1 MQYDGHKLKPGRY
14 RICCLLVLGG
24 FITMSAGCAGTSIH
38 STSHH
43 HNSGLHATRLQQEG
57 LAFLTPST
65 VTGQEEDKQALALV
79 FGEVL
84 TRLYPKVRAVS
95 LPETLSAINRNA
107 LTDEYRTLYEHY
119 RHTGIFR
126 HESLRKIGQATGVRY
141 VAQLKLAGFEQGS
154 AGRFGLFGWRM
165 VDTKHAQIRLFM
177 QIWDTQE
184 GNIVWEAT
192 HEMNYAYDTFSED
205 SVSFRRIVQASAQEL
220 LQRLAPV
227 DATQLDAIAGEMH
240 LPVQ

>member
-1 MQYDGHKLKPGRY
+1 MLY
-14 RICCLLVLGG
+14 RIISPLLLCG
-24 FITMSAGCAGTSIH
+24 FTTMTASCAGTSIY

-43 HNSGLHATRLQQEG
+43 HNSGLHASQLQQEG

-84 TRLYPKVRAVS
+84 TRLYPKVRSVS

-126 HESLRKIGQATGVRY
+126 HESLRKIGQATGARY

-154 AGRFGLFGWRM
+154 AGRFGIFGWRM
-165 VDTKHAQIRLFM
+165 VDTKHTQIRLFM

-192 HEMNYAYDTFSED
+192 HEMNYSYDTVWEN

-220 LQRLAPV
+220 LERLAPT
-227 DATQLDAIAGEMH
+227 DPAQLDAIAGEMR
-240 LPVQ
+240 LSVP